1 MAESPELGPPT
12 LGQVV
17 DLPDHEQEV
26 PLDHDARIHIHEL
39 CDDQDLPDPVK
50 SPSSPQASA
59 PGDDWIVDMVASM
72 EPTRPEIIRGVPV
85 HCALRGCGQA
95 MRGKQR
101 GLYKFSCATTEI
113 AEFWSHSWHTSA
125 WMKFVTAWYLNS
137 GVVAAAFGMVGAV
150 LGCVLHAVGVLPAT
164 VDSGFCKSQWSVLI
178 GVTFYCLSFMF
189 WRDES
194 LKGEAMISM
203 GAILKSSASMLV
215 LWDPSWVQRFW
226 CVFELASFLRSR
238 PKEATISQHLSIR
251 PNLMGPVLLIGK
263 AGLIVL
269 LVAWPNLVQAFRD
282 SGVILLGAIMGLTMA
297 AGLLPC
303 FLCLVYIGRRFCC
316 SLDTLQQQLG
326 KFQVDDAKC
335 YCCTVNHLDDET
347 GEPIP
352 CDRDIMLKC
361 IGIWFRTTTDFEQLV
376 RGHVRTTLLRELTSP
391 LYLYRQI
398 VMASSPVM
406 WLFLDRVATL
416 LVADDIS
423 TGLCIVFDALAWWLM
438 AIPSIVLLGAAV
450 AYKLRMRKAHWV
462 ADFLLSLAV
471 LLPAAGMLVAFVAI
485 YMTFDLVS
493 IYSLPF
499 PLGRIVASA
508 AFFIVSALLA
518 VSALYLFWKA
528 KNRAICT

>member
-1 MAESPELGPPT
+1 M
-12 LGQVV
+12 
-17 DLPDHEQEV
+17 
-26 PLDHDARIHIHEL
+26 I
-39 CDDQDLPDPVK
+39 
-50 SPSSPQASA
+50 
-59 PGDDWIVDMVASM
+59 ASM

-85 HCALRGCGQA
+85 HCALRFCGQA

-113 AEFWSHSWHTSA
+113 DEFWSHSWHTSA

-137 GVVAAAFGMVGAV
+137 GVIAVAFGMVGAV
-150 LGCVLHAVGVLPAT
+150 LGCVLHAIGVLPAT
-164 VDSGFCKSQWSVLI
+164 VDNGFCKSQWSVLI

-189 WRDES
+189 WRVRKLVFLDFLCISQEDEH
-194 LKGEAMISM
+194 LKGEAMVSM

-269 LVAWPNLVQAFRD
+269 LVAWPNLLQAFRD
-282 SGVILLGAIMGLTMA
+282 SGVILLGAIMGLTIA

-303 FLCLVYIGRRFCC
+303 FLCLVYIGRHFCC

-335 YCCTVNHLDDET
+335 YCCTVNHVDDET

-361 IGIWFRTTTDFEQLV
+361 IGIWFGSTTDFEHLV
-376 RGHVRTTLLRELTSP
+376 RGNVRTTLLRELTSP

-406 WLFLDRVATL
+406 WLFLDRVASL
-416 LVADDIS
+416 LVADKIS
-423 TGLCIVFDALAWWLM
+423 DALCGVFDALAWRLM
-438 AIPSIVLLGAAV
+438 AIPSIVLLGAAL
-450 AYKLRMRKAHWV
+450 AYKLRMRQAHWLT
-462 ADFLLSLAV
+462 DFLLSLGV

-493 IYSLPF
+493 IYSLPY
-499 PLGRIVASA
+499 PDRRIVASV